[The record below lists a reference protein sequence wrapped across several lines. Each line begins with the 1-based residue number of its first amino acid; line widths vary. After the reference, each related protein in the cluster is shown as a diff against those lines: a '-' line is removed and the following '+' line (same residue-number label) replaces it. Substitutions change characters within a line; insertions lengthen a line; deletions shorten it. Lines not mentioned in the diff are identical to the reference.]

1 MPKTDFKREM
11 KHLYRASAR
20 RVSVV
25 EVPPLNFLMIDGRG
39 DPNTSPEYAEAIE
52 ALYAVAYAL
61 KFRIKRGRG
70 VDYVV
75 MPLEGLWW
83 TDDPAHFDMD
93 NREMWNWTAMIMQ
106 PEYVT
111 EEMYEEVVAEVRKK
125 KALGALD
132 RMRLETHHEGLSVQV
147 LHVGPYAAEGPT
159 IARLH
164 AYIREQGYRPS
175 GKHHEI
181 YLSDPRRTAPERL
194 KTILRQPVR
203 VG

>member
-1 MPKTDFKREM
+1 MTKIDFKREM
-11 KHLYRASAR
+11 KHLYRASAK
-20 RVSVV
+20 RVTVV
-25 EVPPLNFLMIDGRG
+25 EVPPLSFLMIDGRG

-61 KFRIKRGRG
+61 KFRVKRSQG

-83 TDDPAHFDMD
+83 TDDPAQFNLD
-93 NREMWNWTAMIMQ
+93 NREVWNWTAMIMQ
-106 PEYVT
+106 PDPVT

-132 RMRLETHHEGLSVQV
+132 KMRLETYHEGLSVQV

-164 AYIREQGYRPS
+164 DYIRAQGYRPN

-203 VG
+203 AG

>member
-1 MPKTDFKREM
+1 MPKTDFKKVL
-11 KHLYRASAR
+11 KHLYRASAKR
-20 RVSVV
+20 IAVV
-25 EVPPLNFLMIDGRG
+25 EVPPLNFLMVDGRG
-39 DPNTSPEYAEAIE
+39 DPNTSPEYAQALE

-61 KFRIKRGRG
+61 KFSVKRSRG

-93 NREMWNWTAMIMQ
+93 HREAWNWTAMIMQ

-111 EEMYEEVVAEVRKK
+111 EEMYEEVVAEVRRK

-132 RMRLETHHEGLSVQV
+132 RMRLETYHEGLSVQV

-164 AYIREQGYRPS
+164 DYIREQGYRPN

-203 VG
+203 RG

>member
-1 MPKTDFKREM
+1 MTKLDFKKEF
-11 KHLYRASAR
+11 KHLYKASTKE
-20 RVSVV
+20 VSLI
-25 EVPPLNFLMIDGRG
+25 EVPPMNFLMIDGHG
-39 DPNTSPEYAEAIE
+39 DPNTSTEYAEAIG

-61 KFRIKRGRG
+61 KFRVKRSIG

-83 TDDPAHFDMD
+83 IDDPAQFDMD
-93 NREMWNWTAMIMQ
+93 NREAWKWTSMIMQ

-111 EEMYEEVVAEVRKK
+111 GAMYEEAVAEVKK
-125 KALGALD
+125 KKGLEALD
-132 RMRLETHHEGLSVQV
+132 RMRFESYQEGLSVQI
-147 LHVGPYAAEGPT
+147 LHIGPYSEEGPT
-159 IARLH
+159 IAKLH
-164 AYIREQGYRPS
+164 DYIREHGYQLN

-203 VG
+203 KG